1 MTAVSIARTELDA
14 VRDQIGEAAYQAISA
29 GLESAEDLRNAPM
42 REASAAVR
50 ARVGEEFRRQPHL
63 ALVPA
68 DAEAGGQPSAR
79 TIAAPATSDSSLP

>member
-14 VRDQIGEAAYQAISA
+14 VREKIGDAAYLAISA
-29 GLESAEDLRNAPM
+29 GLDIAEELRNAPT

-68 DAEAGGQPSAR
+68 DAGRAQPAPR
-79 TIAAPATSDSSLP
+79 TSAAPATSDSSLP